1 MVYFGYTMQKKW
13 VIADP
18 ISKEFRNKFPEIHPV
33 ILQLLH
39 NRGMRTQE
47 QIDEFMNPD
56 WGEDIHDPFLF
67 RDMRKA
73 VDRIRLAIWKGESIV
88 VYGDYDA
95 DGVSASAILFEALT
109 ALGAKDVHVHLP
121 HRETEGY
128 GLNIPAVKE
137 LIKRKAN
144 VIITCDC
151 GTSNWEEVA
160 VASKAGIDVIVTD
173 HHHEPNQMPTP
184 FAFLNPQLS
193 KETYPFKHLAGG
205 GVAFKLIQGLAAEDR
220 KKEKKLSEGFEKWLL
235 DLVAISTVTDM
246 MPLVGENR
254 TLVHYGLVVLRKTK
268 RIGLQALM
276 KTARGRLE
284 DIDTHTI
291 GFQIGPRLNAAGRM
305 DHANTAFELLIER
318 SSEVAAE
325 IAEKLDTKNRERQR
339 LSETMVKEAEKQ
351 LVGSDERI
359 LIVQGKEWPVG
370 VIGLVAGRLSDRY
383 HRPAFALGEKGND
396 IVGSGRSVPSF
407 DITGALAANSDLF
420 SRYGGHTQACGFTM
434 PKKHLKAFHA
444 AFKKLGRKIPSK
456 DLIPTEYADAEIGLD
471 DVNWKLY
478 EVAEKFEPFGEN
490 NPFPRFVAR
499 GVEIVECQ
507 KVGKYGKHL
516 RLQVRHAS
524 DLVRK
529 VIAFGFSGHEALT
542 AGAKFDMMFEV
553 SVNEWNGNREL
564 QLKLVDARKAT
575 HS

>member
-1 MVYFGYTMQKKW
+1 MQKKW
-13 VIADP
+13 VIAEP
-18 ISKEFRNKFPEIHPV
+18 ISKEIRNKFPEIHPV
-33 ILQLLH
+33 ILQLLF
-39 NRGMRTQE
+39 NRGIRTQE

-73 VDRIRLAIWKGESIV
+73 VERIRQAIQKGESVV

-95 DGVSASAILFEALT
+95 DGVSASAILFETLT

-128 GLNIPAVKE
+128 GLNVPAVKE
-137 LIKRKAN
+137 LVKRKAH

-160 VASKAGIDVIVTD
+160 VANKAGIDVIITD
-173 HHHEPNQMPTP
+173 HHHEPKQMPEP

-205 GVAFKLIQGLAAEDR
+205 GVAFKLIQGLVAEDR

-254 TLVHYGLVVLRKTK
+254 TLVHYGLVVLKKTK

-339 LSETMVKEAEKQ
+339 LSEIMVKEAEKQ

-370 VIGLVAGRLSDRY
+370 IIGLVAGRMSDRY

-396 IVGSGRSVPSF
+396 IVGSGRSVPNF
-407 DITGALAANSDLF
+407 DITGALAAHSDLF

-434 PKKHLKAFHA
+434 PKKHLKAFHTT
-444 AFKKLGRKIPSK
+444 FKKIGRQIPSK
-456 DLIPTEYADAEIGLD
+456 DLIPMEHADAEIGLD

-478 EVAEKFEPFGEN
+478 EIAEKFEPFGED

-507 KVGKYGKHL
+507 KVGKDGKHL

-564 QLKLVDARKAT
+564 QLKLVDARKTT